1 MEERISLLLTQV
13 TRAHRARMGA
23 GLAALGLHLGQE
35 AVLMQLWAEEGL
47 TQSELVERLGVEPP
61 TVTKMLQRMERAG
74 FVTRRADA
82 RDARVSRVHLTAR
95 GRKLEAPVR
104 AVWRRAEAQLV
115 KRLSP
120 EERALLRRLLRAL
133 RDDTP

>member
-1 MEERISLLLTQV
+1 MEEKISLLLMQV
-13 TRAHRARMGA
+13 TKAHRARLGA
-23 GLAALGLHLGQE
+23 GLAELGLHLGQE
-35 AVLMQLWAEEGL
+35 AVLVQLWAQEGL

-74 FVTRRADA
+74 FVTRREDV
-82 RDARVSRVHLTAR
+82 RDARVSRVYLTAE

-104 AVWRRAEAQLV
+104 ALWRRAEQRLV

-120 EERALLRRLLRAL
+120 EERALLGRLLRTL
-133 RDDTP
+133 QP

>member
-1 MEERISLLLTQV
+1 MEERISLLLMQV
-13 TRAHRARMGA
+13 SKEHRARMGA
-23 GLAALGLHLGQE
+23 ALAELGLHLGQE
-35 AVLMQLWAEEGL
+35 SVLMQLWEEEGL

-74 FVTRRADA
+74 VIQRRADV
-82 RDARVSRVHLTAR
+82 RDARVSRVHLTPQ

-104 AVWRRAEAQLV
+104 AVWRRAEEQLV

-120 EERALLRRLLRAL
+120 EERVVVRRLLGRL
-133 RDDTP
+133 RDAP